1 MQDIRIT
8 IKNALTGTVE
18 KDFTATVVDAADL
31 DYMHKGYREAYPDSF
46 VNFKMD
52 DGGFIYGQPHNMAA
66 DERRYEK
73 GTISWQGYIEKW
85 YPTLAENMEAV

>member
-18 KDFTATVVDAADL
+18 KDFTATVVDGADL
-31 DYMHKGYREAYPDSF
+31 DYMHKGYSEAYPDSF

-52 DGGFIYGQPHNMAA
+52 DGGFIAGQPLNMAK
-66 DERRYEK
+66 DEILQAAGLMEWDAYVA
-73 GTISWQGYIEKW
+73 KW
-85 YPTLAENMEAV
+85 YPAPIEK

>member
-18 KDFTATVVDAADL
+18 KDFTATVVAGADL
-31 DYMHKGYREAYPDSF
+31 DYMHKGYSEAYPDSL
-46 VNFKMD
+46 VNFNM
-52 DGGFIYGQPHNMAA
+52 GERGFIAGQPHNMAA
-66 DERRYEK
+66 DERRLEK

-85 YPTLAENMEAV
+85 YPMLADNMETV